1 MSQKL
6 GKLASTQ
13 PLSYAICQSIKEEML
28 SGWGHHCLEDNFIK
42 EGMERV
48 KVRINCIKA
57 GGRHTPSLKARSSN
71 KEVGSLEQ
79 YNRSELNFYV
89 LLLNTITV
97 RLHSLSGEA
106 MWLCALYTLQVC
118 GSQLSKVVCQ
128 QRYACIMHTYCT
140 THTVQAHT
148 KIKFEVEGEHV
159 WCNLSIKDTLKTVR
173 VTSLMRTLSADPKPH
188 RVVYKSTSEL
198 GTPL

>member
-1 MSQKL
+1 
-6 GKLASTQ
+6 
-13 PLSYAICQSIKEEML
+13 
-28 SGWGHHCLEDNFIK
+28 
-42 EGMERV
+42 MERV
-48 KVRINCIKA
+48 KVHINCIRG

-97 RLHSLSGEA
+97 RFHSLSGEA
-106 MWLCALYTLQVC
+106 LWLCALYTLQVC
-118 GSQLSKVVCQ
+118 GSQLSKVVGQ
-128 QRYACIMHTYCT
+128 QRMRVSCTPTVLHTHST
-140 THTVQAHT
+140 SDT